1 MSIGP
6 RLVLASPHLRHD
18 ALEASLRS
26 AHGFD
31 VLRLRRR
38 EDLRRVKAL
47 CERSGGRLR
56 FVGADADAPNEVRL
70 RAHLRVA
77 LDASYP
83 MRAGGSVDLRI
94 AIPAGYPFRDAPRSF
109 VSPVVWHPNVFPDG
123 QVCQGRTWRVSEFLD
138 LYVERI
144 LRILSFQD
152 DGVNLQSVANA
163 PAASWYRSARARAP
177 QAFPT
182 DSLDALRAPERRV
195 GWQDAG

>member
-1 MSIGP
+1 MNP
-6 RLVLASPHLRHD
+6 
-18 ALEASLRS
+18 LE
-26 AHGFD
+26 
-31 VLRLRRR
+31 LRRR

-56 FVGADADAPNEVRL
+56 FEGADAEAPSEVRL
-70 RAHLRVA
+70 RAFLRVA

-83 MRAGGSVDLRI
+83 GRAGAAVDLRI
-94 AIPAGYPFRDAPRSF
+94 AIPAGYPFRDGPRSF

-138 LYVERI
+138 LYVKRI
-144 LRILSFQD
+144 LRILSFQE

-163 PAASWYRSARARAP
+163 PAAGWYRAARARAP
-177 QAFPT
+177 GAFPT
-182 DSLDALRAPERRV
+182 DVLEASHEAERRV